1 MASEENRANRRKLCP
16 ACKKEFAG
24 TLVVCPHDKTMLMNV
39 KEDELIGTVL
49 NERYVITSEIGR
61 GGMSIVYKGIQQPMD
76 RTVAIK
82 MLQAQLVS
90 DQISIKRFQQ
100 EAQAASHLQHPN
112 VITIYDYGVVATG
125 QPYLVMD
132 YLEGESLAD
141 IIKRDNH
148 VSTDRVVPI
157 FVQACEALEHAHQKG
172 VIHRDLKS
180 SNIMLIDF
188 EGRRDFVKVVDFGIA
203 KLMPSSGKQSQNLTQ
218 TGEIFGSPIY
228 MSPEQCMGQAL
239 DPRSDIYS
247 MGAMMYE
254 SLSGLPPLMG
264 DTIIDTMQ
272 MHVSTPPQPFSKI
285 RPDLPVP
292 EALEKIVMK
301 ALAKKPEQRYQ
312 SMQEFRD
319 ALAHVQKMHQSALKQ
334 EAISPG
340 RGNLGSPKSTR
351 SGVPSASRTP
361 ANMGQ
366 RPDSIDFSRTP
377 LFEPDGDAG
386 TVQAQVR
393 SSDKVPR
400 FSEKLQKPAEKLT
413 PAPDRDRDRD
423 RDRDHRDRDE
433 IEPKREEK
441 KTILRTGAEDIRKK
455 ISPVL
460 ITVVSLL
467 VAGVISII
475 AIALTQGKSMSFFAT
490 SQEIE
495 GSILS
500 YQPVTPSTPETAAKP
515 GRLRVLTL
523 EKKTVPL
530 MLPPEFNIES
540 YLGRPDD
547 IKPGA
552 RWKFTCSTGTPPQVK
567 TATVQEGMQDFDGRY
582 AFDFIVQH
590 FYKMASKQTEV
601 AYEEFSQTYK
611 GSQTLEAFQD
621 ACSKPFKKPE
631 EILNV
636 PSQCGRI
643 IKEGPDGIE
652 IAFDGSYFVEGDPQY
667 LVFTLIKDGTAW
679 KIEKE
684 DPITKE
690 KWDEI

>member
-1 MASEENRANRRKLCP
+1 MATEENRANKRKLCP

-148 VSTDRVVPI
+148 VSSDRVVPI

-272 MHVSTPPQPFSKI
+272 MHVSTPPQNFAKV
-285 RPDLPVP
+285 RPDLQVP

-319 ALAHVQKMHQSALKQ
+319 ALAHVQKTYQSSLKQ

-340 RGNLGSPKSTR
+340 RGNLGSPRSTR

-377 LFEPDGDAG
+377 LFEPDAEGSP
-386 TVQAQVR
+386 VQAQVR

-400 FSEKLQKPAEKLT
+400 FAEKLQKPVEKMT
-413 PAPDRDRDRD
+413 PVERDRDRDRD
-423 RDRDHRDRDE
+423 RDRE
-433 IEPKREEK
+433 AIEPKREEK
-441 KTILRTGAEDIRKK
+441 KTLLRTGTEDIRKK

-467 VAGVISII
+467 VAGIISAI
-475 AIALTQGKSMSFFAT
+475 AITLTQGKGLTLFAT
-490 SQEIE
+490 EQTME

-500 YQPVTPSTPETAAKP
+500 YKPVTPQTPETPAKP
-515 GRLRVLTL
+515 GAVRLLSMD
-523 EKKTVPL
+523 KKKIMVAQIPVA
-530 MLPPEFNIES
+530 FNIEAHKGGS
-540 YLGRPDD
+540 DD
-547 IKPGA
+547 LKPGTY
-552 RWKFTCSTGTPPQVK
+552 WKFTCNTSTPAAMTQ
-567 TATVQEGMQDFDGRY
+567 ATVQDGMLDSDSRQ
-582 AFDFIVQH
+582 AFTFIVGH
-590 FYKMASKQTEV
+590 FYKMADKHIEE

-621 ACSKPFKKPE
+621 ACSKPFKKPS
-631 EILNV
+631 EITTA
-636 PSQCGRI
+636 PSECAKI
-643 IKEGPDGIE
+643 IKIGSEGIE

-667 LVFTLIKDGTAW
+667 IVFTLIKDGAAF